1 MSLTIRA
8 ACGEP
13 RIAII
18 GQGYV
23 GLPLAVEFGKHHD
36 TLGFDID
43 ARRIAELQG
52 GHDHTLETTS
62 AELKSSPH
70 LRFSADAGALADR
83 DVYIVTVPTPVDA
96 QTHPDLRPLQ
106 GACELLSGVLAPGDL
121 VVFESTVYPG
131 TTEEVCVPLLE
142 QGSGLRFNM
151 DFFCGYSPERI
162 NPGDHQRRLPD
173 IRKITSGS
181 TVEAADVVDALYA
194 RIVTAGT
201 WKASSMRVAE
211 AAKVIENIQRDVN
224 IALVNELAVIF
235 DRLGI
240 DTGDVLEAAGTKWNF
255 LPFKP
260 GLVGGHCIGVDPY
273 YLLHKS
279 ESVGYHPDLIH
290 TARKVNNRISAHV
303 AGKVIAGLR
312 KRSVLPASARVLVL
326 GATFKE
332 NCPDMRNSR
341 AIDLARQIAA
351 AVAAVDVCDPWAD
364 SGALDSEPGLHR
376 IETPSSGDYDAV
388 VLAVAHDQYR
398 AYDIERIRALGK
410 PGAYVYDVKS
420 MWPREAVDGRL

>member
-1 MSLTIRA
+1 MADHIA
-8 ACGEP
+8 QA
-13 RIAII
+13 RIGVI
-18 GQGYV
+18 GLGYV
-23 GLPLAVEFGKHHD
+23 GLPLTVAFGQHLP
-36 TLGFDID
+36 TLGYDID
-43 ARRIAELQG
+43 AERVQELQQ
-52 GHDHTLETTS
+52 GHDHTLEVE
-62 AELKSSPH
+62 APELAAAVH
-70 LRFSADAGALADR
+70 ARYSADPAALADCTI
-83 DVYIVTVPTPVDA
+83 YIVTVPTPIDA
-96 QTHPDLRPLQ
+96 HEQPDLGPLRS
-106 GACELLSGVLAPGDL
+106 ASTLIASVLKPGDL
-121 VVFESTVYPG
+121 VIYESTVYPG

-142 QGSGLRFNM
+142 AGSGLRFNQ
-151 DFFCGYSPERI
+151 DFHCGYSPERI
-162 NPGDHQRRLPD
+162 NPGDRQRRLPD

-181 TVEAADVVDALYA
+181 TPEVAAVVDALYA
-194 RIVTAGT
+194 RIITAGT
-201 WKASSMRVAE
+201 WPAPSIRVAE

-224 IALVNELAVIF
+224 IALVNELALIF

-240 DTGDVLEAAGTKWNF
+240 DTQDVLDAAGSKWNF
-255 LPFKP
+255 LPFRP

-290 TARKVNNRISAHV
+290 TARQVNNRISAHV

-341 AIDLARQIAA
+341 AIDLAKQIAA

>member
-1 MSLTIRA
+1 MSISISAVR
-8 ACGEP
+8 GEP
-13 RIAII
+13 RIAVI

-43 ARRIAELQG
+43 AGRIAELQA
-52 GHDHTLETTS
+52 GHDRTLETTP
-62 AELKSSPH
+62 AELRGSPL
-70 LRFSADAGALADR
+70 LRFGADAAALADR
-83 DVYIVTVPTPVDA
+83 NVYIVTVPTPVDA
-96 QTHPDLRPLQ
+96 QTHPDLRPLH
-106 GACELLSGVLAPGDL
+106 GACALLAGTLAPGDL

-142 QGSGLRFNM
+142 QGSGLRFNV

-162 NPGDHQRRLPD
+162 NPGDRGLRLPD

-181 TVEAADVVDALYA
+181 TAEAAAAVDALYA

-201 WKASSMRVAE
+201 WKAPSIRVAE

-255 LPFKP
+255 LPFRP

-290 TARKVNNRISAHV
+290 TARKVNNRISTHV
-303 AGKVIAGLR
+303 AGKVVAGLR
-312 KRSVLPASARVLVL
+312 GRGIQAANARVLLL

-332 NCPDMRNSR
+332 NCPDTRNSR
-341 AIDLARQIAA
+341 AIELAGRIASSGA
-351 AVAAVDVCDPWAD
+351 RVDVCDPWAAAD
-364 SGALDSEPGLHR
+364 AFADDARLRR
-376 IETPSSGDYDAV
+376 IETPSCGDYDAV
-388 VLAVAHDQYR
+388 VLAVAHDAYR
-398 AYDIERIRALGK
+398 SYDAERIRALGK

-420 MWPREAVDGRL
+420 VWPRDAVDDRL